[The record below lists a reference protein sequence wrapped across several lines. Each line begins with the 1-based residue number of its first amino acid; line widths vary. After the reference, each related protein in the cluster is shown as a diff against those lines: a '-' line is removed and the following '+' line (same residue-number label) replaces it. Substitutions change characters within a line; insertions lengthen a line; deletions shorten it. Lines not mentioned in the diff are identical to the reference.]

1 MNYWKPIGIVASCAA
16 LGLAG
21 VLVWQQYG
29 PALTMTDAGEIGSSA
44 PQSSQQTKEGDG
56 QRGRGGSRGGG
67 RPPALVVVQPV
78 VEAVI
83 NDRLKAVGSG
93 KAKASVSV
101 VPLSSGLLDDLLV
114 TSGQYVEKGA
124 VLARLDNAEQQIAHD
139 RAVQY
144 ADKAAVD
151 ETRVAKLFNSN
162 TISES
167 ELVEARNE
175 LIDARLSMR
184 DTALTLKRRNITAPI
199 AGVVGL
205 IAVNE
210 GNYVTPQTEIA
221 TIDDRSTVVL
231 EFWVP
236 ERFSNQVAKDQSIQ
250 ATSQANPA
258 RVHNGTITGI
268 GSRVETDSRTLPVQ
282 AALNNEDDSLRP
294 GMAFNIDL
302 SFTGQSYPAVNP
314 LAIQW
319 DSKGS
324 YVWAVED
331 SKVKRIAVQIIQR
344 NPESVLVAG
353 EIAAG
358 AQVVTEGLLALRP
371 GASVRVQGS
380 DREGNNRPDKDNQG
394 KDNQGK
400 KGTARAGSVQPTASA
415 RADKQGENG
424 NNEANPSEQSS
435 EPSNEPSSEKS
446 SELTVNKPKA
456 RP

>member
-1 MNYWKPIGIVASCAA
+1 MNYWKPTGIVATCTAI
-16 LGLAG
+16 GLAG

-29 PALTMTDAGEIGSSA
+29 SALTTTESGQNGSSA
-44 PQSSQQTKEGDG
+44 PQSSQQAQRGSG
-56 QRGRGGSRGGG
+56 QRSSGGSRGGG
-67 RPPALVVVQPV
+67 RPPALVVAQPV

-101 VPLSSGLLDDLLV
+101 VPLSSGLLDELLV
-114 TSGQYVEKGA
+114 KSGQYVDKGT
-124 VLARLDNAEQQIAHD
+124 VLAKLDNAEQKIAHD
-139 RAVQY
+139 RAVQQE
-144 ADKAAVD
+144 DNAAID
-151 ETRVAKLFNSN
+151 EARIANLFRSN

-167 ELVEARNE
+167 ELIEARSA

-184 DTALTLKRRNITAPI
+184 DTKLTLTRRNITAPI

-221 TIDDRSTVVL
+221 TIDDRSTLVL

-236 ERFSNQVAKDQSIQ
+236 ERFSNQVATGQSIQ
-250 ATSQANPA
+250 ATAQANPA

-268 GSRVETDSRTLPVQ
+268 GSRVESDSRTLPVQ
-282 AALNNEDDSLRP
+282 ATLNNEDDSLRP
-294 GMAFNIDL
+294 GMAFNINL
-302 SFTGQSYPAVNP
+302 NFAGQSYPAVDP

-324 YVWAVED
+324 YVWALEE

-358 AQVVTEGLLALRP
+358 TEVVTEGLLALRP
-371 GASVRVQGS
+371 GASVRVQPSNGES
-380 DREGNNRPDKDNQG
+380 NNRQG
-394 KDNQGK
+394 KDNQSKEGEKGK
-400 KGTARAGSVQPTASA
+400 KGEVRKTNTHSA
-415 RADKQGENG
+415 TGAEADKQDAKSKS
-424 NNEANPSEQSS
+424 EANQGEQ
-435 EPSNEPSSEKS
+435 NSEKS
-446 SELTVNKPKA
+446 SDLTANQPKA